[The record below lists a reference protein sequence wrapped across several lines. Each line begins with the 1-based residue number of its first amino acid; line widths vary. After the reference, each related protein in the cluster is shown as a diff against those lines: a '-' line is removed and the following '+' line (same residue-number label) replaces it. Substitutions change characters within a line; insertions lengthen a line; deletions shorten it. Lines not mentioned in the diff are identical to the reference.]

1 MARGMRLLVALAGAV
16 TLTVFLLG
24 TAFAQ
29 TAAVPGSGAN
39 YGQAFLD
46 RLAAALGI
54 DRARL
59 DAAAKQAGNEVIDQA
74 LKDGAVTQ
82 AQADRMRQR
91 VAQGAWPMHPGFL
104 GRRGHGLLHGGRG
117 MGGPELD
124 AAATALGMTRADLV
138 TELQNGKTIGQV
150 ADARGVDR
158 QQVRD
163 AIVAA
168 HRAELDA
175 AVKNGAL
182 TQQQADL
189 MLQLYQTYDPLEKPL
204 GGCRWKTGTTGG
216 GTGTGGGAAGA
227 TGAFRR
233 GAMRAAPSF

>member
-1 MARGMRLLVALAGAV
+1 MARGMRLLVALTGAV
-16 TLTVFLLG
+16 TLTAFLLG

-29 TAAVPGSGAN
+29 TAPVPGSGAP

-59 DAAAKQAGNEVIDQA
+59 DAAARQAGNEVIDQA

-82 AQADRMRQR
+82 AQAERMRQR

-104 GRRGHGLLHGGRG
+104 GRHGHGFFHGGR
-117 MGGPELD
+117 GPELD
-124 AAATALGMTRADLV
+124 AAASALGMTRADLV
-138 TELQNGKTIGQV
+138 TELGNGKTIGQV

-158 QQVRD
+158 QKVRD

-168 HRAELDA
+168 RRAKLDA
-175 AVKNGAL
+175 AVQNGTL

-204 GGCRWKTGTTGG
+204 GGCRGKTGPG
-216 GTGTGGGAAGA
+216 GTGAGAAG
-227 TGAFRR
+227 TGGVLWH
-233 GAMRAAPSF
+233 GAARAPSF

>member
-16 TLTVFLLG
+16 TLTAFLLG

-29 TAAVPGSGAN
+29 TAPVPGSGAN
-39 YGQAFLD
+39 YGQTFLD

-59 DAAAKQAGNEVIDQA
+59 DAAAQRAGNEVIDQA

-82 AQADRMRQR
+82 AQADRMRRR
-91 VAQGAWPMHPGFL
+91 VAQGAWPMHPFFGRHGYGFF
-104 GRRGHGLLHGGRG
+104 HGGR
-117 MGGPELD
+117 GPELD
-124 AAATALGMTRADLV
+124 AAASALGMTRADLV

-158 QQVRD
+158 QKVRD

-168 HRAELDA
+168 HKAELDA
-175 AVKNGAL
+175 AVQNGTL

-204 GGCRWKTGTTGG
+204 GGCRWKTGTGG
-216 GTGTGGGAAGA
+216 GTGTGTGAAGA
-227 TGAFRR
+227 GGAFWR
-233 GAMRAAPSF
+233 GAARAPSF